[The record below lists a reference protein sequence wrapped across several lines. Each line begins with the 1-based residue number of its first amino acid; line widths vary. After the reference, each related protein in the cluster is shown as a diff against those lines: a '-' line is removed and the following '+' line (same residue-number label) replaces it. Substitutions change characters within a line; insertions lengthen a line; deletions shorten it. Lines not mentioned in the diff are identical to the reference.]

1 MTPLEIS
8 SYLAGLKTDKA
19 REENL
24 KKIAPD
30 HEFWVGA
37 YHGMRPLVPYP
48 VRFSLRD
55 PTHYGNGVPQGIFT
69 KIVEGMHSGTLTEVA
84 TVAAITA
91 FSEHCTEEEWKSW
104 YQPILE
110 KKLRLPVTA
119 TQFNK
124 HCPEEYRLDNPRLP
138 QMAPIAKDEPLPTK
152 CVLEPYT
159 DAQRLLILLR
169 QKRTHVFLDDGT
181 PVHRMLP
188 AVFEKFTTDLR
199 PTEGVM
205 LEVYEED
212 GRYTV
217 RDVLLWEQ
225 FMDKVESAP
234 VEVRRKV
241 LEGMFAGQE
250 VVEVIEGEL
259 HNNMDNIREDIGAFF
274 QAGYPGVVIRQ
285 KGSSYYDDAAN
296 ILICPKRKSVLTCSS
311 IDKGE
316 DGTKYEGRAEYVWG
330 TGTMNRKK
338 IETPV
343 FHGLTFAERES
354 SYENKEQL
362 IGQKFDVIS
371 CGLDSDGK
379 LMFPI
384 FKQWKEK

>member
-8 SYLAGLKTDKA
+8 LHLASLKTDKA

-48 VRFSLRD
+48 VRFGLRD
-55 PTHYGNGVPQGIFT
+55 PSQYGSGVPHGIFT
-69 KIVEGMHSGTLTEVA
+69 KILNGMHDGTLTEVA
-84 TVAAITA
+84 TVSALTA
-91 FSEHCTEEEWKSW
+91 FSGHCTEEEWKSW
-104 YQPILE
+104 YQPIFE
-110 KKLRLPVTA
+110 KKLRLPVTV
-119 TQFNK
+119 TQLNK
-124 HCPEEYRLDNPRLP
+124 HCPKEYRLDNPRLP
-138 QMAPIAKDEPLPTK
+138 QMAPIARGEPLPTK
-152 CVLEPYT
+152 CVLEPYM

-169 QKRTHVFLDDGT
+169 QKRTYVFSEDGT

-188 AVFEKFTTDLR
+188 VVFERFA
-199 PTEGVM
+199 TEDGVM
-205 LEVYEED
+205 LEVYEEE

-225 FMDKVESAP
+225 SIDEVKSAP
-234 VEVRRKV
+234 VEVRKKV

-259 HNNMDNIREDIGAFF
+259 HNSTDTIREEVSAFL

-296 ILICPKRKSVLTCSS
+296 ILIRPKRKSVLTCMS
-311 IDKGE
+311 IDEGAG
-316 DGTKYEGRAEYVWG
+316 GTKYAGRTEYVWG
-330 TGTMNRKK
+330 SGTMNRKK

-343 FHGLTFAERES
+343 FYGLTFSEREA
-354 SYENKEQL
+354 SYQNREQL
-362 IGQKFDVIS
+362 VGQKFDVIS